1 MIVKG
6 FSSGGAFTHRFT
18 LLHPQYVL
26 AAIGGGNMHS
36 FTLPQKEHQGEI
48 LIWPNGMGNTDPY
61 CSFDFA
67 SYKAVRQLFYMGDMD
82 FNDPVPYDDSYTEE
96 ERQQVYR
103 LFGETAMPDRWNK
116 YQELVKALGLDNIT
130 CKTDVG
136 LNHKPGKESREYITV
151 FLRGI
156 LAEGSNFKIRK
167 EI

>member
-1 MIVKG
+1 
-6 FSSGGAFTHRFT
+6 
-18 LLHPQYVL
+18 
-26 AAIGGGNMHS
+26 
-36 FTLPQKEHQGEI
+36 
-48 LIWPNGMGNTDPY
+48 
-61 CSFDFA
+61 
-67 SYKAVRQLFYMGDMD
+67 MGDMD

-156 LAEGSNFKIRK
+156 LAEVSNFKIRK